1 MKNLKVYM
9 LVVIALVAV
18 ATISS
23 CASTAAA
30 PGTGAPVRSK

>member
-1 MKNLKVYM
+1 MKNVKVYI
-9 LVVIALVAV
+9 LVVIALIAV
-18 ATISS
+18 ANISG